1 LRRRRRRG
9 LYVAMR
15 VIVKKPNPNELVS
28 VFDNIDT
35 SLVLIARDVLAS
47 VKIDSFI
54 FDATTSSILR
64 TLSPL
69 LSPARLMVYADKADE
84 ARKCLR
90 ELGID
95 K

>member
-1 LRRRRRRG
+1 
-9 LYVAMR
+9 MHN
-15 VIVKKPNPNELVS
+15 PNPNELVE

-35 SLVLIARDVLAS
+35 SLVLIARDALAS
-47 VKIDSFI
+47 VKIESFV
-54 FDATTSSILR
+54 FDVTTSGVLR

-69 LSPARLMVYADKADE
+69 LTPARLMVYADKAGE
-84 ARKCLR
+84 ARECLR

>member
-1 LRRRRRRG
+1 
-9 LYVAMR
+9 MR
-15 VIVKKPNPNELVS
+15 VIVQKPNPNELVE

-35 SLVLIARDVLAS
+35 SLVLIARDALAS
-47 VKIDSFI
+47 VKIESFV
-54 FDATTSSILR
+54 FDATTSGVLR
-64 TLSPL
+64 TVSPL

-84 ARKCLR
+84 ARECLR